1 MCDVTRCSHVA
12 AMVPG
17 MAITNLIKRD
27 EYRDSVILMKA
38 SEALQGVG
46 GVLEAALMMG
56 TESNRQILSR
66 TGLLTEKGQQANA
79 GDLIVA
85 VQAVSEGHANIGVP
99 GVVLQVQNGKAVSVF
114 PPEAAG
120 GEIWYP
126 MPAWDER

>member
-1 MCDVTRCSHVA
+1 
-12 AMVPG
+12 
-17 MAITNLIKRD
+17 
-27 EYRDSVILMKA
+27 
-38 SEALQGVG
+38 
-46 GVLEAALMMG
+46 
-56 TESNRQILSR
+56 
-66 TGLLTEKGQQANA
+66 LLTEKGQQANA

-126 MPAWDER
+126 VPAWDER